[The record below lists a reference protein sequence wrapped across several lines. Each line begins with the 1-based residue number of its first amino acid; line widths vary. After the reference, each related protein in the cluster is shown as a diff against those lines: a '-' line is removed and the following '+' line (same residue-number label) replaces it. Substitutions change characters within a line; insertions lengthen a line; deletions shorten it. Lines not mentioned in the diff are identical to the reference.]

1 VSRHSKWTALA
12 VGVLVLMTRV
22 DSFAAVPPAENLLP
36 NSTKG
41 FLAVPSVDRLKESW
55 DATQLGQL
63 LQDPAMQPFLES
75 FKQQIQ
81 QKWTQTHQK
90 LGIGWQD
97 LDGVPSGEVAA
108 ALIAPSATEVYAAI
122 VADVAGHQAQV
133 NVLLE
138 KINQTMAAQK
148 AVRSQRTISGT
159 SVTVFEIPKQDDNP
173 ARQIAYFVKDDL
185 LAASDNLKVI
195 EGILAR
201 QSEDRADSLAHLL
214 AFQAITK
221 RCLAVAGDLAPQ
233 IRWFV
238 EPFGYVEAIRLAN
251 ADPDH
256 PRRKQTDMLKILK
269 NQGFT
274 AVQGIG
280 GFLNFSHA
288 PYEILHRTF
297 AYAPGN
303 QSGSG
308 ERFTLSARMLDFPNA
323 ENFTIPAW
331 VPREVA
337 SYATLNVNVKNAF
350 ESSKTIVNEI
360 VGDEVFEDV
369 LDSIRNDPDGPKI
382 DIRRDLI
389 AYLGNRVTIISDLQL
404 PVTPK
409 SERMLFAV
417 ETNNATQLAAAI
429 EKSMKTDPDAK
440 RREINGHVVWEIID
454 EQSALPMVT
463 IENSPTFGPV
473 GAATADE
480 PEEHPML
487 PNSAVT
493 VAHGQFFVATHID
506 ILAKVLANIEE
517 REQLA
522 NDAEYR
528 RSQEE
533 VSKLALGSQFAQ
545 TFTRTDDAYRG
556 VYELLRTGRMP
567 EAESVLGKVLNS
579 VLGEGKEGVLRT
591 QRIDG
596 SKLPEYDMVR
606 RYFGP
611 AGMTATTEADGWFVT
626 GFILNKEVQPADAK

>member
-1 VSRHSKWTALA
+1 
-12 VGVLVLMTRV
+12 
-22 DSFAAVPPAENLLP
+22 
-36 NSTKG
+36 
-41 FLAVPSVDRLKESW
+41 
-55 DATQLGQL
+55 
-63 LQDPAMQPFLES
+63 
-75 FKQQIQ
+75 
-81 QKWTQTHQK
+81 
-90 LGIGWQD
+90 
-97 LDGVPSGEVAA
+97 
-108 ALIAPSATEVYAAI
+108 
-122 VADVAGHQAQV
+122 
-133 NVLLE
+133 
-138 KINQTMAAQK
+138 
-148 AVRSQRTISGT
+148 
-159 SVTVFEIPKQDDNP
+159 
-173 ARQIAYFVKDDL
+173 
-185 LAASDNLKVI
+185 
-195 EGILAR
+195 
-201 QSEDRADSLAHLL
+201 
-214 AFQAITK
+214 
-221 RCLAVAGDLAPQ
+221 
-233 IRWFV
+233 
-238 EPFGYVEAIRLAN
+238 
-251 ADPDH
+251 
-256 PRRKQTDMLKILK
+256 
-269 NQGFT
+269 
-274 AVQGIG
+274 
-280 GFLNFSHA
+280 
-288 PYEILHRTF
+288 
-297 AYAPGN
+297 
-303 QSGSG
+303 
-308 ERFTLSARMLDFPNA
+308 LDFPNA
-323 ENFTIPAW
+323 ENFAIPAW

-350 ESSKTIVNEI
+350 ESSKTIVNEV

-417 ETNNATQLAAAI
+417 ETNNPTQLAAAI

-440 RREINGHVVWEIID
+440 RREINGHVVWEIVD

-473 GAATADE
+473 GATTSDE

-522 NDAEYR
+522 NDSEYR
-528 RSQEE
+528 RTQEE
-533 VSKLALGSQFAQ
+533 VAKLALGSQFAQ

-567 EAESVLGKVLNS
+567 EAESMLGKVLNS

-611 AGMTATTEADGWFVT
+611 AGLTATTEADGWFVT
-626 GFILNKEVQPADAK
+626 GFILNKEVQPADGAK